1 MSYPDNTMKAFV
13 QVTTFHLLSIQIK
26 RKYVGTGYKHIM
38 ISVILI
44 QNLASLDFKYNM
56 QIIQKNIF
64 SGVE

>member
-1 MSYPDNTMKAFV
+1 MSYPDNTVKEFV

-56 QIIQKNIF
+56 QIIQKDIF

>member
-1 MSYPDNTMKAFV
+1 MSYPDNTTKEFV

-26 RKYVGTGYKHIM
+26 RKYVGTGNKHFM

-56 QIIQKNIF
+56 QIIQKDIF

>member
-13 QVTTFHLLSIQIK
+13 QVTTFHFLSIQIK

>member
-1 MSYPDNTMKAFV
+1 MSYQDNTLKEFV

-38 ISVILI
+38 ILVILI

-56 QIIQKNIF
+56 QIIQKDIF

>member
-1 MSYPDNTMKAFV
+1 MSYPDNTMKEFV

-26 RKYVGTGYKHIM
+26 PKYVGIGYKHFM

-56 QIIQKNIF
+56 QIIQKDIF